1 MLWVRSK
8 TPTRWLPNVL
18 SRRVDLLENALYS
31 LPSVEGYAIR
41 CVLCNTIII
50 PNVWAS
56 LNINM
61 SHMYID
67 QIQLHV
73 IYFNQHL
80 YPPPQGYPR
89 GLPLYIWW
97 HGWLVLQLYCNIVRA
112 TSRHVFESAEL
123 RVIQRFETSQYTVRI
138 CLFSR
143 WNKIWAF
150 ILHLYIMI

>member
-1 MLWVRSK
+1 MRSK
-8 TPTRWLPNVL
+8 TPTRVL
-18 SRRVDLLENALYS
+18 SRRVDLLENALYAV
-31 LPSVEGYAIR
+31 PSVEGYAIR
-41 CVLCNTIII
+41 FVLCNTIII

-80 YPPPQGYPR
+80 YPPPPP

-112 TSRHVFESAEL
+112 TSRHVYESAEL
-123 RVIQRFETSQYTVRI
+123 RVIQRFETSQNTVRI